1 MKPTAKSPA
10 AVLWVLLALFVV
22 RVLGQLIVVIAAPP
36 FLPPM
41 EEWLSGSIPYP
52 YLLASQI
59 LIILLMIK
67 MYRDV
72 QRTKNFWGTP
82 KRGLGKALVSFGMIY
97 LTVMIIRYTI
107 RMSLYPLGRWTGG
120 SIPIIFHLVLASFV
134 LTLGVFHLRNTTRP
148 QFSRLA
154 VGWRILLWLI
164 IVIGVGT
171 WSSFQLAP
179 TILAKILNARPAQY
193 AVRIERSVGFKTSDS
208 TNLIADVFHPQR
220 VEKPPI
226 ILVRIPYSKVFL
238 NSLFGNVI
246 GRFWAERGYTVV
258 LQGTRGRYESSGEYE
273 PLIHEEVDGKETLAW
288 LKKQSWFSEKI
299 GMWGGSYFGYT
310 QFVLVDSDDP
320 KISAFIIQ
328 LAATDFSKMFYTEGA
343 FALESA
349 LQWALGSYGSVDTY
363 PEAEKLHLASNAIP
377 LISADERTEGT
388 QIGFLR
394 DWMTEPPSSEYW
406 RKLDTTPKLSKIHG
420 PVLSMAGWFDPF
432 LPAQL
437 DNYQQIQQVA
447 PLSAA
452 KESRLIIG
460 PWAHA
465 RSVQLPDGFT
475 PRNYRLESLAPSV
488 EWFDL
493 HLLGSAQDMSNSKV
507 RIFVM
512 GRNEWRNENE
522 WPLKRAVHTSYFLER
537 VKPNSIGVLKHK
549 AVDDETFDKFVYDPA
564 NPLQGLGGAMI
575 GPNAGTFKQYKNV
588 IRLDAIT
595 YDTETLQNDMEV
607 TGHPKL
613 ILTASTTVKNT
624 DFSARLMDVFPDGS
638 SFNISEGIVRKDF
651 DSTQPTT
658 IEIPLWPTSY
668 VFKNGHKIRLEIS
681 SSNFPRF
688 DRNFNSD
695 EPNSRAV
702 TPVKAEQTVFYRR
715 SQLVLPVIPAE

>member
-1 MKPTAKSPA
+1 MKPTSKNPA
-10 AVLWVLLALFVV
+10 AVLWVLLALFVL

-41 EEWLSGSIPYP
+41 EEWLSGLIPYP

-59 LIILLMIK
+59 LIILLMMK
-67 MYRDV
+67 MCRDV
-72 QRTKNFWGTP
+72 QRTKNFWGAP
-82 KRGLGKALVSFGMIY
+82 KHGLGEALVSFGSIY

-107 RMSLYPLGRWTGG
+107 RMSLYPLERWTGG
-120 SIPIIFHLVLASFV
+120 SIPIIFQWVLASFV
-134 LTLGVFHLRNTTRP
+134 LTLGVFHLRNTNRP

-179 TILAKILNARPAQY
+179 TILAKILSARPAQY
-193 AVRIERSVGFKTSDS
+193 AVRIERSLGFTTSDG
-208 TNLIADVFHPQR
+208 TNLVADVFHPQR
-220 VEKPPI
+220 VERPPI

-246 GRFWAERGYTVV
+246 GRFWAERGYTVE
-258 LQGTRGRYESSGEYE
+258 LQGTRGRYESSGKYE
-273 PLIHEEVDGKETLAW
+273 PLIHEEADGKETLAW
-288 LKKQSWFSEKI
+288 IKKQPWFNEKI

-310 QFVLVDSDDP
+310 QYVLADANDP
-320 KISAFIIQ
+320 EISAFIIQ
-328 LAATDFSKMFYTEGA
+328 LASTDFSIMFYTEGA

-349 LQWALGSYGSVDTY
+349 LQWALGSYGKFDSY
-363 PEAEKLHLASNAIP
+363 PTNEKLETASSSIP
-377 LISADERTEGT
+377 LVQADEKAEGV

-394 DWMTEPPSSEYW
+394 DWMKEPPGSPYW
-406 RKLDTTPKLSKIHG
+406 EKLSTTSKLSKIKG
-420 PVLSMAGWFDPF
+420 PVLFMAGWFDPF
-432 LPAQL
+432 LPAQI
-437 DNYQQIQQVA
+437 DDYQQIRQDAPAVVA
-447 PLSAA
+447 
-452 KESRLIIG
+452 KDSRLIIG

-475 PRNYRLESLAPSV
+475 SRNYRLESLAPSLD
-488 EWFDL
+488 WFDQ
-493 HLLGSAQDMSNSKV
+493 HLLGSVQDVSNSKV

-537 VKPNSIGVLKHK
+537 VKPDSIGVLKHE
-549 AVDDETFDKFVYDPA
+549 VVNNETFDKFVYDPA

-575 GPNAGTFKQYKNV
+575 GPNAGTFKQHENLT
-588 IRLDAIT
+588 RPDAIT
-595 YDTETLQNDMEV
+595 YDTQTLQNDMEV
-607 TGHPKL
+607 TGHLKL
-613 ILTASTTVKNT
+613 ILTVATTVKNT

-651 DSTQPTT
+651 DSNKPTT

-681 SSNFPRF
+681 SSSFPRF

-695 EPNSRAV
+695 EPNIRAV
-702 TPVKAEQTVFYRR
+702 TPVKAEQTVFYRK